1 MEIVSSSGVGP
12 KGEAL
17 LLTVMTSGAVTGVS
31 LPPIPISRFCQPGHG
46 GGAGKPTLTPDGVE
60 GVPSL
65 SDVGAPASEASSVTL
80 ADCPAMIEMGCRC
93 LIDTAT
99 GSGVTSNV
107 TLTGCGLRC
116 GN

>member
-31 LPPIPISRFCQPGHG
+31 LPPIPISRSCQAGHG
-46 GGAGKPTLTPDGVE
+46 GGAGKTTLTPDGVE

-65 SDVGAPASEASSVTL
+65 SSVGAPGSVTRSVTF
-80 ADCPAMIEMGCRC
+80 ADWPAMMEIGCRC

-99 GSGVTSNV
+99 GRGVMS
-107 TLTGCGLRC
+107 
-116 GN
+116 